1 MLFRMQLRSESAQNH
16 LTGNLLYLF
25 PDWSAKPS
33 HAGATPWYV
42 ALHYSRSLIGVRFN
56 DVHYFNVIK
65 GIVASRER
73 EVFAGD
79 NENG

>member
-1 MLFRMQLRSESAQNH
+1 LRPEGVQNH
-16 LTGNLLYLF
+16 LTGNNLDLF
-25 PDWSAKPS
+25 PYGSAKPF

-42 ALHYSRSLIGVRFN
+42 TLHNSFSLIVISSN
-56 DVHYFNVIK
+56 DVHYFTVIK

-79 NENG
+79 NGIG